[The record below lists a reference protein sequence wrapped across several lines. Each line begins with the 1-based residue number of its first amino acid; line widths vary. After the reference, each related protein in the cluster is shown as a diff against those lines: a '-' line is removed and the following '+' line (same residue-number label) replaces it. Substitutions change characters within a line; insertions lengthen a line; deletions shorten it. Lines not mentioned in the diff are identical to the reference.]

1 MMIVNDKKNKFP
13 IIKILKALLIIAC
26 LTGGL
31 FIGFYPFPRQ
41 DLTLNI
47 YTDEGSMSIRLAKDD
62 IRDLLIIDENREPVV
77 SENPDEQ
84 ASLFIDWSSTGAS
97 ELKEIDICRKYGS
110 IIISKIT
117 TDTMWK
123 YGIVN
128 ENGITLNQNGVEY
141 LYEYTTSF
149 LVERMIYAEVLVG
162 VVIFLWILLNALKE
176 RIDSDN
182 RDNHGPIYEISFFF
196 KNLKKY
202 RKYMVYAAKA
212 DLKAE
217 VANSYLNRLWWILEP
232 FCNMLVYVVVFGKV
246 MGNNIEKY
254 ATFVFS
260 ALLMWNFFSHIVNYS
275 VKCVRN
281 NRDIVT
287 KIYVPKYVLLLT
299 NMILNFIKLLF
310 SMMVLVVMLFIFKV
324 QINWTILWLIP
335 AYVLMFILAFGIGM
349 IFLHYGVFVD
359 DLSYAVGILLNL
371 LMFLSGMF
379 YDVVTALSEPLNYV
393 LMCANPVVVFVNSMR
408 NALLYNKIT
417 NVPLVLVWMVL
428 AILLSYIGIHIVN
441 KNENGYV
448 KVI

>member
-1 MMIVNDKKNKFP
+1 MNVNKKDP
-13 IIKILKALLIIAC
+13 QIIRILKILLAVAGIAV
-26 LTGGL
+26 GI
-31 FIGFYPFPRQ
+31 FIGVYPFPRQ

-47 YTDEGSMSIRLAKDD
+47 YTNADSMSIRLAKDD
-62 IRDLLIIDENREPVV
+62 IRALIAIDEEGKTIVP
-77 SENPDEQ
+77 ENPEEQ
-84 ASLFIDWSSTGAS
+84 ASLFIDWTSTGAT

-110 IIISKIT
+110 IIIAKISS
-117 TDTMWK
+117 DAIWQ
-123 YGIVN
+123 YGSVD
-128 ENGITLNQNGVEY
+128 ENGITLNRQGIEH
-141 LYEYTTSF
+141 LYNYTISF
-149 LVERMIYAEVLVG
+149 FVERMIYAEVWVG
-162 VVIFLWILLNALKE
+162 VTIFMWILINALKE
-176 RIDSDN
+176 KMDSDN
-182 RDNHGPIYEISFFF
+182 RDNHGPIYEMTFFF
-196 KNLKKY
+196 KNLAKY
-202 RKYMVYAAKA
+202 RQYMIYAAKA

-217 VANSYLNRLWWILEP
+217 VANSYLNRLWWVLEP

-246 MGNNIEKY
+246 MGNSIERY

-260 ALLMWNFFSHIVNYS
+260 ALLMWNFFSHIINFS

-310 SMMVLVVMLFIFKV
+310 SMMVLVVMLFIFCV
-324 QINWTILWLIP
+324 HINWTILWIIP
-335 AYVLMFILAFGIGM
+335 AYLLMFILAFGIGM
-349 IFLHYGVFVD
+349 VFLHYGVFVD

-379 YDVVTALSEPLNYV
+379 YDVVTALPEPLNHI
-393 LMCANPVVVFVNSMR
+393 LMCCNPVVVFIDTMR

-417 NVPLVLVWMVL
+417 NIPLILVWM
-428 AILLSYIGIHIVN
+428 ILGLLISYIGIHIVN

>member
-1 MMIVNDKKNKFP
+1 MNANKKKLS
-13 IIKILKALLIIAC
+13 IINVLKTILIIAC
-26 LTGGL
+26 IAGGV

-47 YTDEGSMSIRLAKDD
+47 YTNEESLSIRLAKDD
-62 IRDLLIIDENREPVV
+62 IRDLLVIDENGEPVTP
-77 SENPDEQ
+77 ENPEEQ
-84 ASLFIDWSSTGAS
+84 TFLFIDWTATGAS
-97 ELKEIDICRKYGS
+97 ELKEIDICRKYNS
-110 IIISKIT
+110 IVIAKIT
-117 TDTMWK
+117 SEVIWQ
-123 YGIVN
+123 YGVVD
-128 ENGITLNQNGVEY
+128 ENGITLNQRGVEY
-141 LYEYTTSF
+141 LYQYTNSF
-149 LVERMIYAEVLVG
+149 LVERMIYAEIMVSM
-162 VVIFLWILLNALKE
+162 VIFLWILLNALKE
-176 RIDSDN
+176 KMNSDN
-182 RDNHGPIYEISFFF
+182 KDNHGPIYEVSLFFRNF
-196 KNLKKY
+196 AKY

-217 VANSYLNRLWWILEP
+217 VANSYLNRLWWVLEP

-246 MGNNIEKY
+246 MGNSIEKY

-275 VKCVRN
+275 VKCVRS

-310 SMMVLVVMLFIFKV
+310 SMMVLIVMLFIFKIH
-324 QINWTILWLIP
+324 INWSILWLIP
-335 AYVLMFILAFGIGM
+335 AYILMLILAFGVGM

-379 YDVVTALSEPLNYV
+379 YDVVTALPEPLNHV
-393 LMCANPVVVFVNSMR
+393 LMCVNPVVVFIDSMR

-417 NVPLVLVWMVL
+417 NIPLILVWMVL
-428 AILLSYIGIHIVN
+428 GLLISYIGIHIVN

-448 KVI
+448 KII

>member
-1 MMIVNDKKNKFP
+1 MNVKKKKLSIINKL
-13 IIKILKALLIIAC
+13 KTILVIAC
-26 LTGGL
+26 IAGGV

-47 YTDEGSMSIRLAKDD
+47 YTDAESMSIRLAKND
-62 IRDLLIIDENREPVV
+62 IRDLLIIDENGDPVTP
-77 SENPDEQ
+77 ENPDEQ
-84 ASLFIDWSSTGAS
+84 ASLFIDWTAAGAS
-97 ELKEIDICRKYGS
+97 ELKEIDICRKYNS
-110 IIISKIT
+110 IVIAKIPSEA
-117 TDTMWK
+117 MWQ
-123 YGIVN
+123 YGVVD
-128 ENGITLNQNGVEY
+128 ENGITLNQRGIEY
-141 LYEYTTSF
+141 LYQYTVSF
-149 LVERMIYAEVLVG
+149 LVERMIYAEIMVG

-176 RIDSDN
+176 KMNSDN

-196 KNLKKY
+196 RNLAKY
-202 RKYMVYAAKA
+202 RKYMIYAARA
-212 DLKAE
+212 DLNAE

-246 MGNNIEKY
+246 MGSSIEKY
-254 ATFVFS
+254 ATYVFS

-275 VKCVRN
+275 VKCIRS

-287 KIYVPKYVLLLT
+287 KIYVPKYILLLT

-310 SMMVLVVMLFIFKV
+310 SLMVLVVMLFIFKV
-324 QINWTILWLIP
+324 QINWSILWLVP
-335 AYVLMFILAFGIGM
+335 AYILMLILAFGVGM

-379 YDVVTALSEPLNYV
+379 YDVVTALPEPLNHV
-393 LMCANPVVVFVNSMR
+393 LMCVNPVVVFIDSMR
-408 NALLYNKIT
+408 NALLYNKIA
-417 NVPLVLVWMVL
+417 NIPLILIWLVL
-428 AILLSYIGIHIVN
+428 AILISYIGIHIVN

>member
-1 MMIVNDKKNKFP
+1 MNLKKKEFP
-13 IIKILKALLIIAC
+13 IIRILKILLIVIC
-26 LTGGL
+26 ITGGIL
-31 FIGFYPFPRQ
+31 IGFYPFPRQ

-47 YTDEGSMSIRLAKDD
+47 YTNAGSMSVRLAKND
-62 IRDLLIIDENREPVV
+62 IRDLLTIDEDGEIIVP
-77 SENPDEQ
+77 ENPEEQ
-84 ASLFIDWSSTGAS
+84 ASLFIDWTLTGAT

-110 IIISKIT
+110 IIVGKIPS
-117 TDTMWK
+117 DAMWQ
-123 YGIVN
+123 YGLVDK
-128 ENGITLNQNGVEY
+128 NGITLNQQGVEY
-141 LYEYTTSF
+141 LYNYTISF
-149 LVERMIYAEVLVG
+149 FVERMIYAEVLVG
-162 VVIFLWILLNALKE
+162 ATIFIWILVNALKE
-176 RIDSDN
+176 KMNSDN
-182 RDNHGPIYEISFFF
+182 RDNHGPIYEMTFFF
-196 KNLKKY
+196 KNLVKY
-202 RKYMVYAAKA
+202 RQYMIYAAKA

-217 VANSYLNRLWWILEP
+217 VANSYLNRLWWVLEP

-246 MGNNIEKY
+246 MGNNIERY

-260 ALLMWNFFSHIVNYS
+260 ALLMWNFFSHIINFS

-310 SMMVLVVMLFIFKV
+310 SMIVLVIMLFIFSV
-324 QINWTILWLIP
+324 HINWTILGLIP
-335 AYVLMFILAFGIGM
+335 AYLLMFILAFGIGM
-349 IFLHYGVFVD
+349 VFLHYGVFVD

-379 YDVVTALSEPLNYV
+379 YDVVTALPEPLNHI
-393 LMCANPVVVFVNSMR
+393 LMCINPVVVFIDTMR

-417 NVPLVLVWMVL
+417 NIPLILVWMVL
-428 AILLSYIGIHIVN
+428 GLLISYIGIHIVN